1 MCFRYNRPMLQ
12 KTALLALLMA
22 MLLIAPARAKT
33 VEDKKSAVLIDLPEG
48 EGWKIEEANSRTTA
62 VCDEGVSIVVMR
74 FDKQLPD
81 VVIKRL
87 ADSIFPLFTD
97 AKAGEDGVEKIT
109 VHGMQAD
116 KVTGYG
122 KKDEKTVKFS
132 AVLFSKDSTSTVAV
146 IAFGSETPFK
156 RHLRDIDAAFDSIRP
171 RE

>member
-1 MCFRYNRPMLQ
+1 ML
-12 KTALLALLMA
+12 KIISLLALLTL
-22 MLLIAPARAKT
+22 MLLIAPAHAKT
-33 VEDKKSAVLIDLPEG
+33 IEEKKSAVLVDLPDS
-48 EGWKIEEANSRTTA
+48 EGWKIEEANNRTTA

-81 VVIKRL
+81 VIIKRL
-87 ADSIFPLFTD
+87 ADSLFPMLND

-116 KVTGYG
+116 KITGYG
-122 KKDEKTVKFS
+122 KKDEKALKFS
-132 AVLFSKDSTSTVAV
+132 AVLICKDNTSTVA
-146 IAFGSETPFK
+146 ILAFGSETPFK